1 MGNRTALAERIAGV
15 RGGQGDARDMVGELR
30 RALVLVPIDS
40 GGLWT
45 AELGGVR
52 WICAF
57 TDEAALARFALARET
72 PGNAGNAG
80 SGDAPGNGGTGRE
93 WEYSVLRGARLLD
106 EIVPAMGVP
115 AGVAVDIAEPDGA
128 MFFPPVTGI
137 VPDSVAVDA
146 ADVGVG
152 GAAGAPARDGGVR

>member
-57 TDEAALARFALARET
+57 TDEAALARFTRARET
-72 PGNAGNAG
+72 ARNGDTAGHG
-80 SGDAPGNGGTGRE
+80 ETGRE

-115 AGVAVDIAEPDGA
+115 AGVAVDIADPDGA
-128 MFFPPVTGI
+128 MFFPPVAGI
-137 VPDSVAVDA
+137 VPDSVAVDVA
-146 ADVGVG
+146 VDGAVG
-152 GAAGAPARDGGVR
+152 GAGDAPVRDGGVR